1 MLGTQW
7 PLKILLVHPK
17 APFFKTSRLTI
28 AADCAVLSNPLF
40 LNRFKSGETVVIGC
54 PLLEDSDMLMKKLD
68 LILSEAEADK
78 IEVYTMEVPCCHAIH
93 MMTTRASNK
102 RSLNHYIVRVL
113 GGAIEEYTPGLID
126 ESMLEAERKAHGQIR

>member
-1 MLGTQW
+1 MVTQW

-17 APFFKTSRLTI
+17 APFFRTSRLTI

-54 PLLEDSDMLMKKLD
+54 PLLEDPDRLMEKLN
-68 LILSEAEADK
+68 LILSEAKADQ

-93 MMTTRASNK
+93 MMVDKAPKAQSV
-102 RSLNHYIVRVL
+102 NHYIVRVVE
-113 GGAIEEYTPGLID
+113 GAIEEYKPGLID
-126 ESMLEAERKAHGQIR
+126 ECMLEAERKAHEHLC